1 MEKIPDTPTAA
12 PEEVE
17 PTILDQAKISYRQY
31 EKTDCINK
39 VIKMIETELSEPYSI
54 FLYRYFF
61 QNFPQL
67 TIFAVY
73 EGETIGV
80 IIGKIE
86 KHGERQ
92 RGYIGKIIFLRKKF
106 LFIGKKFSYVDCN
119 QKVSTEQY
127 SAEIS

>member
-1 MEKIPDTPTAA
+1 MEKIPTTADTKPTD
-12 PEEVE
+12 PE
-17 PTILDQAKISYRQY
+17 PIILDQAKIVYRQY

-67 TIFAVY
+67 TIFACY
-73 EGETIGV
+73 EDEIIGV
-80 IIGKIE
+80 VIGKIE

-92 RGYIGKIIFLRKKF
+92 RGYIGKNNFLWA
-106 LFIGKKFSYVDCN
+106 C
-119 QKVSTEQY
+119 
-127 SAEIS
+127 

>member
-1 MEKIPDTPTAA
+1 MEKIPDTPTEN
-12 PEEVE
+12 PKEVE
-17 PTILDQAKISYRQY
+17 PTILDPAKISYRQY

-92 RGYIGKIIFLRKKF
+92 RGYIGKSFF
-106 LFIGKKFSYVDCN
+106 C
-119 QKVSTEQY
+119 Q
-127 SAEIS
+127 

>member
-1 MEKIPDTPTAA
+1 MEKIPDKPTAN
-12 PEEVE
+12 PKEVE
-17 PTILDQAKISYRQY
+17 PTILDPAKISYRQY

-92 RGYIGKIIFLRKKF
+92 RGYIGKSFFGNRSSSK
-106 LFIGKKFSYVDCN
+106 
-119 QKVSTEQY
+119 
-127 SAEIS
+127 